1 MICCG
6 SPQKEQLKA
15 EEEEDHDSDSQTVC
29 AQTEGNLQSFKV
41 KSTLK

>member
-29 AQTEGNLQSFKV
+29 AGVVVRATSRV
-41 KSTLK
+41 